1 MSNENRTPDIVP
13 DFKKMMADAGLPV
26 TDTVAKQ
33 QWDQVLTEQHITI
46 ENGSPF
52 SPFWRTVKALITQ
65 PVVSL
70 LDWIA
75 RVLMPDLFIMTAS
88 RSALI
93 GLHGPSRNIFV
104 VDAINAKG
112 MLTLT
117 RASSDG
123 VLSIAA
129 GALVES
135 DSIGGVV
142 YQLRTLSSV
151 VFQNGE
157 SVIEVLAQAVTA
169 GQAYNLPVGSYYRL
183 VNPIEGVS
191 VRNEKDWLLIPGAN
205 EESTEAY
212 RNRIRNVFGTAAK
225 WHINTVYKSII
236 SDFAIPVENI
246 EIVNQA
252 PRGPGTANAFI
263 YLNVGQV
270 STGLLSAINQH
281 IRDDG
286 HHGHGDDFQ
295 VYAMPTQDKV
305 ITATYSLHANSVD
318 IGADIKTF
326 IQAAFRL
333 NDAYQPM
340 RTRPN
345 SSFSMSLL
353 QAQLHN
359 QFPGL
364 RSIDFDCGDIK
375 TDLWLPRL
383 TQLVVQHG

>member
-1 MSNENRTPDIVP
+1 MVP

-26 TDTVAKQ
+26 NETVAKQ
-33 QWDQVLTEQHITI
+33 QWDQVLSEQQII
-46 ENGSPF
+46 VENGSPF
-52 SPFWRTVKALITQ
+52 SPFWRTVKALITL
-65 PVVSL
+65 PVIGL

-75 RVLMPDLFIMTAS
+75 RILMPDLFIMTAS

-93 GLHGPSRNIFV
+93 GLHGPSRNVFV
-104 VDAINAKG
+104 MDAIKAKG

-117 RASSDG
+117 RTNSDG
-123 VLSIAA
+123 VLSIPA
-129 GALVES
+129 GALVS
-135 DSIGGVV
+135 SASIGGTV
-142 YQLRTLSSV
+142 YQLCTLSAA
-151 VFQNGE
+151 VFKEGE
-157 SVIEVLAQAVTA
+157 YVIEVLAQAVGT
-169 GQAYNLPVGSYYRL
+169 GQAYNLSVGSYYRL
-183 VNPIEGVS
+183 VNPIEGVT

-205 EESTEAY
+205 EENTEAY

-270 STGLLSAINQH
+270 STGLLGAINQH

-286 HHGHGDDFQ
+286 HHGHGDDFL
-295 VYAMPTQDKV
+295 VYAMPIHDRA
-305 ITATYSLHANSVD
+305 ITATYSLHANSID

-333 NDAYQPM
+333 NDAYQPT

-345 SSFSMSLL
+345 SSFSMSQL
-353 QAQLHN
+353 QTQLHN
-359 QFPGL
+359 QFPSL

-375 TDLWLPRL
+375 TGLWLPKL